1 MTGKQLRAVSEP
13 ANMPSVGWWLP
24 SNEGRSS

>member
-13 ANMPSVGWWLP
+13 ANIPSVEWWLP
-24 SNEGRSS
+24 LDEGHSV